1 MDSTQPL
8 SRAADDL
15 PASSATPR
23 GRILFSGWRVIAGVI
38 ALCVVGL
45 IAWQGNAWRHLHSG
59 KRALDLHHHREA
71 LLHFQ
76 STLQVWPHHGP
87 ACLLAARAARLSGDF
102 ETAERYLRICQ
113 AQPDL
118 AGSAA
123 LERVLLRACKGDV
136 DGVSEYCGALLQAQH
151 PQTPQILEALAIGNL
166 TLLRFGPAADALD
179 RWLELEPAEPQATF
193 LMGRLHLQASNNT
206 EALDYLRRAVESD
219 PARDEARVL
228 LAGLL
233 LDLGQAQEAL
243 PHLEIMRVRQ
253 PHNSSVAA
261 RLGQALALLGRP
273 EEATQLLDEVLQRN
287 PDMSLALL
295 ERAKL
300 ALREGQLEQAE
311 PWLARACERDR
322 GDRAAHYQY
331 LQCLNQLGKT
341 KEARSVQTRM
351 DKIDLDATRMREIV
365 TSELP
370 ERPFDPELQAEL
382 GELLLNVGVDK
393 DGYTWLDRALKVDP
407 RNDRAHRALA
417 NYYDSLG
424 QRSLA
429 DQHRAMVDPAA
440 ESRTSQ

>member
-1 MDSTQPL
+1 
-8 SRAADDL
+8 
-15 PASSATPR
+15 
-23 GRILFSGWRVIAGVI
+23 
-38 ALCVVGL
+38 
-45 IAWQGNAWRHLHSG
+45 
-59 KRALDLHHHREA
+59 
-71 LLHFQ
+71 
-76 STLQVWPHHGP
+76 
-87 ACLLAARAARLSGDF
+87 
-102 ETAERYLRICQ
+102 
-113 AQPDL
+113 
-118 AGSAA
+118 
-123 LERVLLRACKGDV
+123 
-136 DGVSEYCGALLQAQH
+136 
-151 PQTPQILEALAIGNL
+151 
-166 TLLRFGPAADALD
+166 
-179 RWLELEPAEPQATF
+179 
-193 LMGRLHLQASNNT
+193 
-206 EALDYLRRAVESD
+206 
-219 PARDEARVL
+219 
-228 LAGLL
+228 
-233 LDLGQAQEAL
+233 
-243 PHLEIMRVRQ
+243 
-253 PHNSSVAA
+253 
-261 RLGQALALLGRP
+261 LGRP
-273 EEATQLLDEVLQRN
+273 EEATQLLDDVLQRN
-287 PDMSLALL
+287 PDMPLALL

-417 NYYDSLG
+417 DYYDSLG

-429 DQHRAMVDPAA
+429 DQHRAMVEPAA